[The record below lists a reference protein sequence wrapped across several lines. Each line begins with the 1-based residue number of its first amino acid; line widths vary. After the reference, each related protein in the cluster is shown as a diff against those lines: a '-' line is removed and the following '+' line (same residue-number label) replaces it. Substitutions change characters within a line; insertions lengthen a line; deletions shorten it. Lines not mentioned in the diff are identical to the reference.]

1 MSGGGE
7 GVFARHDILPDTL
20 VAIFNG
26 VRIPLCSNLI
36 KGLGKL
42 FSAFLL
48 QETGIKWWMYSSTG

>member
-42 FSAFLL
+42 FSTFLL
-48 QETGIKWWMYSSTG
+48 QETGI